1 MTAIWWIRRDLR
13 LDDNRTLQAALEAGP
28 IVPVYIFDPFFG
40 AGSSNRRHRFLANGL
55 RSLEVDLR
63 QRGSYLVLRR
73 GAPVEVLRQLL
84 SESGAQVIYAEED
97 FSPYARKRDQAVA
110 AQLPLKCI
118 QGQLVHH
125 PLGIH
130 KSDDSPY
137 TVYTPFS
144 KVWKYLLPDDFGISI
159 APERFPTVPKIP
171 SEPIPEYD
179 QEKYFPVG
187 EAQAQKRLESF
198 VADKIFDYGIGR
210 DFLYQDGTSSLSP
223 YIHFG
228 MLGLRTAV
236 DRARQAILAAPDE
249 LSRKSAETWLNELIW
264 REFYIHILYHYP
276 HVREGSFRPQYHR
289 IQWRNDPD
297 EFDAW
302 KNGLTG
308 YPVVDAAMRQMLA
321 TGWMHNRARMI
332 VASFLVKD
340 LLIDWHWG
348 ERWFMQNLL
357 DGDLAANNGGWQ
369 WTAGTG
375 TDAAP
380 YFRIF
385 NPILQSKKFDP
396 NGDYIRKWVPE
407 LAETE
412 SSAIH
417 APWQKNNQVPGY
429 PAPIVDH
436 KYARER
442 ALATYQH
449 ARS

>member
-1 MTAIWWIRRDLR
+1 MI
-13 LDDNRTLQAALEAGP
+13 
-28 IVPVYIFDPFFG
+28 
-40 AGSSNRRHRFLANGL
+40 
-55 RSLEVDLR
+55 
-63 QRGSYLVLRR
+63 
-73 GAPVEVLRQLL
+73 
-84 SESGAQVIYAEED
+84 
-97 FSPYARKRDQAVA
+97 RKR
-110 AQLPLKCI
+110 I
-118 QGQLVHH
+118 
-125 PLGIH
+125 
-130 KSDDSPY
+130 
-137 TVYTPFS
+137 
-144 KVWKYLLPDDFGISI
+144 
-159 APERFPTVPKIP
+159 
-171 SEPIPEYD
+171 
-179 QEKYFPVG
+179 FPVG

-198 VADKIFDYGIGR
+198 LAEKIYDYDLGR
-210 DFLYQDGTSSLSP
+210 NRLNIDGTSSLSP

-249 LSRKSAETWLNELIW
+249 LSRKSAKYWLNELIW

-276 HVREGSFRPQYHR
+276 HVREGSFRPQYDH

-302 KNGLTG
+302 KDGQTG
-308 YPVVDAAMRQMLA
+308 YPVVDAAMRQMIA

-340 LLIDWHWG
+340 LLIDWRWG

-407 LAETE
+407 LAGVELK
-412 SSAIH
+412 SNS
-417 APWQKNNQVPGY
+417 
-429 PAPIVDH
+429 
-436 KYARER
+436 R
-442 ALATYQH
+442 ALGEKHTSAWISRAYC
-449 ARS
+449 RS

>member
-1 MTAIWWIRRDLR
+1 MTSIWWIRRDLR
-13 LDDNRTLQAALEAGP
+13 LHDNRTLQAALEAGP
-28 IVPVYIFDPFFG
+28 ILPIYILDPYFG
-40 AGSSNRRHRFLANGL
+40 TGASHRRFRFLSNGL
-55 RSLEVDLR
+55 RVLDADLR

-73 GAPVEVLRQLL
+73 GAPVEVLHQLL
-84 SESGAQVIYAEED
+84 NESGAQVIYAEED
-97 FSPYARKRDQAVA
+97 FTPYACQRDQTIA
-110 AQLPLKCI
+110 AQLPLKRI

-130 KSDDSPY
+130 KFDDSPY
-137 TVYTPFS
+137 TVYTPFR
-144 KVWKYLLPDDFGISI
+144 KVWKSLLPDDLSISL
-159 APERFPTVPKIP
+159 APDRIPTIPQIP
-171 SEPIPEYD
+171 SEPIPKYD
-179 QEKYFPVG
+179 QETNFPVG
-187 EAQAQKRLESF
+187 EVQAQKQLDSF
-198 VADKIFDYGIGR
+198 LADKIYDYGIGR
-210 DFLYQDGTSSLSP
+210 NQLYLNGTSSLSP

-228 MLGLRTAV
+228 MVGLRTLVHFAQ
-236 DRARQAILAAPDE
+236 QAILTAPDKA
-249 LSRKSAETWLNELIW
+249 SRESANTWLDELIW

-276 HVREGSFRPQYHR
+276 HVREGSFRPKYDR

-302 KNGLTG
+302 KDGQTG
-308 YPVVDAAMRQMLA
+308 YPVVDAAMRQMIA

-340 LLIDWHWG
+340 LLIDWRWG
-348 ERWFMQNLL
+348 EGWFMQNLL

-369 WTAGTG
+369 WTAGAG

-407 LAETE
+407 LAEIE
-412 SSAIH
+412 SHAIH
-417 APWQKNNQVPGY
+417 APWEKNIQVPGY
-429 PAPIVDH
+429 PALIVDH
-436 KYARER
+436 KYARQR
-442 ALATYQH
+442 ALAAYQH